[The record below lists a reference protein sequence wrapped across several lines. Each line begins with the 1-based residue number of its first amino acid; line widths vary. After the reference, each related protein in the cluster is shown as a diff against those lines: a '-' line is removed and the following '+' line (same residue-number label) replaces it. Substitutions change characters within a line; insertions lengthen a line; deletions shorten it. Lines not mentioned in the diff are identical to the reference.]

1 MSLRTSSGDA
11 VVMMAGCTV
20 TGPVSVMCVLPTVV
34 TIIIR
39 CQMSNVNVLIL
50 RHSVYVIDKVYR

>member
-11 VVMMAGCTV
+11 VVMMAGCAV
-20 TGPVSVMCVLPTVV
+20 TGPVSVMCVMPTVV

-39 CQMSNVNVLIL
+39 CQMSMF
-50 RHSVYVIDKVYR
+50 

>member
-11 VVMMAGCTV
+11 VVMMAGWTV

-39 CQMSNVNVLIL
+39 CQMSMF
-50 RHSVYVIDKVYR
+50 